1 MIIVTSKYGAMQ
13 YELVIVTSGD
23 KASSSPPRHPLP
35 SSSPLALFVFVFL
48 PLSVSVFVGG
58 FKHPPWSTHVEEWH
72 DVPDSKMRPVASFR
86 NLEALS
92 FPDRPAAAYLIYMS
106 SSDQKI
112 RSLCHP
118 LSSHPPLSSKY
129 SAFPSPMKRVNLQD
143 PKFHALLNII
153 EHLSTQIKEPLCTK
167 HCKNC
172 ECCLYHSLFKGN
184 SEC

>member
-1 MIIVTSKYGAMQ
+1 MGNCGAMQ

-58 FKHPPWSTHVEEWH
+58 FKHPPWSTHVEEWQ

-92 FPDRPAAAYLIYMS
+92 FPDRPVAAYLIYMS

-129 SAFPSPMKRVNLQD
+129 SGAFLHCTMRT
-143 PKFHALLNII
+143 
-153 EHLSTQIKEPLCTK
+153 LS
-167 HCKNC
+167 
-172 ECCLYHSLFKGN
+172 S
-184 SEC
+184 

>member
-1 MIIVTSKYGAMQ
+1 MTSKYGAMQ

-23 KASSSPPRHPLP
+23 KASSSPPRHPPPFL
-35 SSSPLALFVFVFL
+35 LALALFVFL

-58 FKHPPWSTHVEEWH
+58 FKHPPWSTHVEEWQ

-92 FPDRPAAAYLIYMS
+92 FPDRPVAAYLIYMS

-129 SAFPSPMKRVNLQD
+129 SGAFLHCVFLYISP
-143 PKFHALLNII
+143 
-153 EHLSTQIKEPLCTK
+153 
-167 HCKNC
+167 
-172 ECCLYHSLFKGN
+172 SLFP
-184 SEC
+184 